1 MNKSKFLKKSLA
13 MLLALM
19 LVLAMIPLSASAAE
33 AYKVWVAVNNGT
45 PEEADGS
52 NGAYSY
58 SIVEPSPS
66 DTVTISVS
74 VGDEGGDV
82 RFMDANGIYNEATTP
97 TGTGTFAYTIKAPVA
112 EGEYNFAVFTNAQDK
127 EPDQECTLALSF
139 TEPEADT
146 SVETVSVDG
155 CYDVIREGNDF
166 TVVLPYGQTTGTVKV
181 TTTGDNSTVATPAA
195 TKTGGVWVF
204 NSAIPLN
211 IKTPFTVVAENT
223 TQEASYTVTLVE
235 PKPFAT
241 FAVEG
246 QRHTSQISRVTEDIA
261 FENGVTNP
269 AIQVYMPYGAG
280 VDNNKN
286 YMFTPVFETNYN
298 VVVTA
303 TKLASH
309 GGEVVELESGKEY
322 NLAEFVDLSG
332 VTQAIYD
339 VSMNLTVTYNN
350 GETEAWKLNF
360 DGIHPDP
367 VAAIKE
373 LRVDNYVAAI
383 EGSTITLSLPAS
395 QRVANG
401 TLTLDTTSKVEVVN
415 YKQDN
420 GSAGGSSITSFDL
433 TRNSYQLRVTAAGP
447 EFDATANEV
456 KNYTLNIVT
465 VAEQAP
471 QMDTM
476 TLQKADGTGRIDAS
490 IDQAKNTI
498 TFEVPFG
505 ANDLNYF
512 SGGGYKLFWTA
523 TNGATVTYDNGKPI
537 KKSGASVSEVA
548 YNEYLPNGNGGAS
561 TGNKFNGQDGQAAA
575 MPIVVAIGDA
585 TETYTIIFKN
595 ALPKTNS
602 TLGTVELAEADKTVW
617 DSLTDAEKLTA
628 TVTAPVNGGKGK
640 ITAEIPYGAWGDY
653 ITTNAGPVFV
663 TTLPEG
669 AELFYH
675 NVNGNLTPIDELNED
690 TATISKLLVTS
701 NFGNYDYADSYSN
714 PADGKKPLDIYVL
727 SEALTE
733 KTYTVPSLD
742 ADTTAHGL
750 YSIYELTLTQA
761 APRTTTEITS
771 FGVYDHD
778 TGYTAQASIA
788 NGVITLTVPYYFT
801 DTARDS
807 YKNLYLDFGV
817 QGGET
822 LTAKNTD
829 TATCWLI
836 SLSTR
841 RAILHWYRRLLLV
854 KQADGTQDHGS
865 WDESHCR
872 Y

>member
-1 MNKSKFLKKSLA
+1 

-269 AIQVYMPYGAG
+269 AIQVYIPYGAG

-617 DSLTDAEKLTA
+617 DSLTDA
-628 TVTAPVNGGKGK
+628 GK
-640 ITAEIPYGAWGDY
+640 
-653 ITTNAGPVFV
+653 
-663 TTLPEG
+663 
-669 AELFYH
+669 
-675 NVNGNLTPIDELNED
+675 
-690 TATISKLLVTS
+690 
-701 NFGNYDYADSYSN
+701 
-714 PADGKKPLDIYVL
+714 
-727 SEALTE
+727 
-733 KTYTVPSLD
+733 
-742 ADTTAHGL
+742 AHCHCDRSCQRRQG
-750 YSIYELTLTQA
+750 Q
-761 APRTTTEITS
+761 
-771 FGVYDHD
+771 DHC
-778 TGYTAQASIA
+778 
-788 NGVITLTVPYYFT
+788 
-801 DTARDS
+801 RDS
-807 YKNLYLDFGV
+807 L
-817 QGGET
+817 
-822 LTAKNTD
+822 
-829 TATCWLI
+829 W
-836 SLSTR
+836 
-841 RAILHWYRRLLLV
+841 RL
-854 KQADGTQDHGS
+854 G
-865 WDESHCR
+865 
-872 Y
+872 